1 MCCEQAFEVVI
12 FVLNEEGRN
21 TAYLTGSV
29 KGAIASVAVVF
40 FYKTL
45 LLFIWVILDVDWS
58 PSAAKCEVLNKTS
71 WDFDIG
77 WVRIGNR

>member
-45 LLFIWVILDVDWS
+45 LLFI
-58 PSAAKCEVLNKTS
+58 
-71 WDFDIG
+71 
-77 WVRIGNR
+77 